1 MTAMTSTDGDPTQ
14 PSRARRGGT
23 QHRGTP
29 PEAERLRLARD
40 LGGALRS
47 ECIRAK
53 VDIRTLPARTGLS
66 RTMIDHLV
74 AGRRRPSSTTL
85 WRVGRGLAMAQ
96 GYGDAL
102 AAAIAARL
110 VDAAGPSIRDYS
122 QRSRA
127 RRAALMGRA
136 RRAGGPSGVPIGPG
150 DSVPDVASAILEA
163 LDRRER
169 AQ

>member
-1 MTAMTSTDGDPTQ
+1 MTAMTSTDGDSTQ
-14 PSRARRGGT
+14 PPRARRGGT

-47 ECIRAK
+47 ECARAG
-53 VDIRTLPARTGLS
+53 VGIRTLPARTGLS
-66 RTMIDHLV
+66 RTMIDDLV
-74 AGRRRPSSTTL
+74 AGRRRPSSSTL
-85 WRVGRGLAMAQ
+85 WRVGRALAMAQ

-136 RRAGGPSGVPIGPG
+136 RRAGGPSGVPVGPG
-150 DSVPDVASAILEA
+150 ESSADAAAAILESLGRGEA
-163 LDRRER
+163 AR
-169 AQ
+169 